1 MKSKTITM
9 SDVSS
14 AFMRNYFDEIKMLY
28 TDSHEGNFLV
38 TAEFYGIGTVQIA
51 YIKDK
56 WLFYISST
64 LFGLDTMTTISNQ
77 LGIQPEECSQF
88 MTQETF
94 TYE

>member
-1 MKSKTITM
+1 MENKTITM

-14 AFMRNYFDEIKMLY
+14 AFMRNYFDEIKLLY

-51 YIKDK
+51 YINDK

-64 LFGLDTMTTISNQ
+64 FFGLDTMTTISNQ
-77 LGIQPEECSQF
+77 LGIQPEKSTKL
-88 MTQETF
+88 MTEETF
-94 TYE
+94 TNE